1 MENESHE
8 ILKRNLIQLKKARVE
23 LINIKR
29 LLRECIKGFETIR
42 DTGNT
47 KVAEVFLE
55 ELNNEINGL

>member
-8 ILKRNLIQLKKARVE
+8 ILKRNLIQLKVE

-29 LLRECIKGFETIR
+29 LLHECIKGFETIR

-47 KVAEVFLE
+47 RVAEVFLE